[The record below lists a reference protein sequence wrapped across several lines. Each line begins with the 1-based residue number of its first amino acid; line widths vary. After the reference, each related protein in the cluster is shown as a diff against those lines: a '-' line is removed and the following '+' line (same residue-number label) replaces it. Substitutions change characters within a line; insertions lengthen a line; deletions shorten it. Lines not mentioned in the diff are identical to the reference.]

1 MQLTDICLRVVV
13 AIICPSLYSQLRTTK
28 TGMIVP
34 ILHEQKLLVCIGF
47 NNFGNTNILAIFQY
61 CQAWKIANH
70 RRFCIS
76 PGQQCI
82 KVPKFT
88 QIGPCAVS
96 QCHPSDAL
104 KKSWR
109 AWINAAGRIR
119 RVFVTHAYVGKT

>member
-1 MQLTDICLRVVV
+1 MQSRDICLRAVV

-34 ILHEQKLLVCIGF
+34 ILHKQKLLVCIGS

-61 CQAWKIANH
+61 CQAWKIGSH
-70 RRFCIS
+70 RRLCIS

-82 KVPKFT
+82 KVSKFI
-88 QIGPCAVS
+88 QIGPRAVS
-96 QCHPSDAL
+96 QCHPSNAL

-109 AWINAAGRIR
+109 ARINAAGKIR
-119 RVFVTHAYVGKT
+119 RVFVAHAYVGKT